1 MSKKIKTSGQ
11 KHREMMMQLKE
22 WASPTSSKEKE
33 RIARKG
39 IGSNI
44 TPKKKI
50 KYDKFNWNYIVNC
63 I

>member
-22 WASPTSSKEKE
+22 LVSPTSYKEKE
-33 RIARKG
+33 RRARKN

-44 TPKKKI
+44 TPKKK
-50 KYDKFNWNYIVNC
+50 KRK
-63 I
+63 